1 MSRGWKKRKISD
13 SDSEI
18 DISSNDE
25 SDDFLISESGCE
37 DESINNDND
46 LENSNL
52 LTDKESDESCEES
65 DVPLSTRQSKLK
77 SDFKWTDQDVFNPI
91 IHPFKDDNHGVQP
104 SSGLTSR
111 SSPVEIFKTI
121 WDENLVD
128 IICAQTN
135 SFAESKKNNLMEK
148 GKLKKNSRILK
159 FSPVEID
166 EMYAFHALV
175 ILMGII
181 KKPQLSMYW
190 TTTPTLQTPVFK
202 NCMAYDRFRLILS
215 MLHFQSDF
223 DVDNND
229 ALVKIRPVL
238 EYLLEKFQA
247 TYRPGEN
254 IAIDESLLLWKGRLS
269 FKQFNRNKR
278 ARFGIKLYQTC
289 ESKTGYSY
297 NIKVYIGKKGNDSY
311 IDKRIGISG
320 QVVKD
325 MLLDLGGQGRTLYI
339 DNWYSSPSLFYQL
352 LNEKTNVC
360 GTVRLNRR
368 YLPKINTKCIK
379 KGEMKVFH
387 TPKLCLIA
395 WHDKKIVSMLTTK
408 HAPELID
415 TGKKNPRTGEPV
427 MKPNIVMAYN
437 SYMGGVD
444 LLDQSTSA
452 YPTTRKTIKWY
463 QKVYFY
469 LLNVSL
475 YNSFVI
481 FKALHSETKMTF
493 LDFKILIVEDL
504 LKVHRKLQNAPK
516 KQVPGLDKRLTNS
529 YNHFPAGKGK
539 YENGRQKFQPCIMC
553 RRKKIRKETPVICEK
568 CNVPLCAFPC
578 FKEFHN

>member
-13 SDSEI
+13 SDSEV
-18 DISSNDE
+18 DISSSDE
-25 SDDFLISESGCE
+25 SDDFLVSESGSE
-37 DESINNDND
+37 DETINNGND
-46 LENSNL
+46 LE
-52 LTDKESDESCEES
+52 DESCEES
-65 DVPLSTRQSKLK
+65 EVPLSTRQSNLR
-77 SDFKWTDQDVFNPI
+77 SDFKWTDQNVFNPVI
-91 IHPFKDDNHGVQP
+91 YPFKDDNHGVQP

-111 SSPVEIFKTI
+111 NSPVEIFKTI

-135 SFAESKKNNLMEK
+135 TFAESKKNNLIEQ

-181 KKPQLSMYW
+181 KKPELSMYW
-190 TTTPTLQTPVFK
+190 TTAPTLQTPAFK
-202 NCMAYDRFRLILS
+202 NCMTYDRFRLILS

-223 DVDNND
+223 DDDND

-238 EYLLEKFQA
+238 EYLLERFQA

-297 NIKVYIGKKGNDSY
+297 NIKVYIGKRGNDSY

-368 YLPKINTKCIK
+368 YLPKFNTKCIK
-379 KGEMKVFH
+379 KGDMKVFH
-387 TPKLCLIA
+387 TPKLCLMA

-415 TGKKNPRTGEPV
+415 TGKKIQE
-427 MKPNIVMAYN
+427 
-437 SYMGGVD
+437 
-444 LLDQSTSA
+444 L
-452 YPTTRKTIKWY
+452 
-463 QKVYFY
+463 
-469 LLNVSL
+469 
-475 YNSFVI
+475 
-481 FKALHSETKMTF
+481 
-493 LDFKILIVEDL
+493 
-504 LKVHRKLQNAPK
+504 
-516 KQVPGLDKRLTNS
+516 
-529 YNHFPAGKGK
+529 
-539 YENGRQKFQPCIMC
+539 ENQ
-553 RRKKIRKETPVICEK
+553 
-568 CNVPLCAFPC
+568 
-578 FKEFHN
+578 